1 MTHFNKGMPYYAIAS
16 SCPHSFLILQKRPY
30 SFTYGVRDPRSGA
43 DFEQNEERSGHVT
56 RGSYKV
62 ALPDGRT
69 QIVTYT
75 ADDVHGFKAEVTYEG
90 EATYPKPGEYEYR

>member
-1 MTHFNKGMPYYAIAS
+1 MPWP
-16 SCPHSFLILQKRPY
+16 PHSVLILQKRPY

-43 DFEQNEERSGHVT
+43 DLEQNEERSGHVT
-56 RGSYKV
+56 RVSYKV

>member
-1 MTHFNKGMPYYAIAS
+1 M
-16 SCPHSFLILQKRPY
+16 Q
-30 SFTYGVRDPRSGA
+30 
-43 DFEQNEERSGHVT
+43 
-56 RGSYKV
+56 V

-90 EATYPKPGEYEYR
+90 EASYPKPSEYEYR

>member
-1 MTHFNKGMPYYAIAS
+1 MTHIA
-16 SCPHSFLILQKRPY
+16 FVYLQKKPY
-30 SFTYGVRDPRSGA
+30 SFTYGVRDERSGA
-43 DFEQNEERSGHVT
+43 DFEQNEETSSGVT

-90 EATYPKPGEYEYR
+90 EASYPKPSEYR

>member
-1 MTHFNKGMPYYAIAS
+1 M
-16 SCPHSFLILQKRPY
+16 
-30 SFTYGVRDPRSGA
+30 RDPRSGA

-90 EATYPKPGEYEYR
+90 EATYPKPGEYESGESMMLISMSCITLEATILLKFVNFKVPNLYFP